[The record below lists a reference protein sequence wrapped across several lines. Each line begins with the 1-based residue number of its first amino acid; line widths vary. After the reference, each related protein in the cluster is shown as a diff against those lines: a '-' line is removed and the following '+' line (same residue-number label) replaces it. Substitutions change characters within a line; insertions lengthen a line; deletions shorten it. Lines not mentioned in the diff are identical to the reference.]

1 MLSTRT
7 QGAPWARSRLARMQL
22 GLIGLGKMGGNMARR
37 LRREGDIDVIA
48 YDRDADAVAAL
59 ADEGVRGASSLEE
72 LVAGLDAPRYVWVMV
87 PAGAPTTDT
96 VNALGELLSEGDVI
110 IDGGNSRWTDD
121 EIRKQSLTAKGI
133 GYMDVGTSGG
143 VWGLQNGYCMMVGGE
158 DADVAGL
165 TPVLNALAPVVTD
178 PEDKEKIG
186 EYGWEH
192 VGPTGSGHFVK
203 MVHNGIEYGLMQA
216 YAEGYAL
223 LAANNPDLDL
233 ERVARLWQQGSVV
246 RSWLNELMGLA
257 FAAEGSQ
264 VEALEPVVNDSGE
277 GRWTIEASIDLG
289 IPTPVMTLALQ
300 ERFVSRGNADH
311 TNRMLSALRNQFGGH
326 EAKRKG

>member
-1 MLSTRT
+1 
-7 QGAPWARSRLARMQL
+7 MQL

-48 YDRDADAVAAL
+48 YDRDAAAVSAL
-59 ADEGVRGASSLEE
+59 AEEGVRGADSLET

-96 VNALGELLSEGDVI
+96 VNALGELLSPGDVI

-121 EIRKQSLTAKGI
+121 EIRKASLTEKGI

-143 VWGLQNGYCMMVGGE
+143 VWGLQNGYCMMVGGD

-165 TPVLNALAPVVTD
+165 TPVLNALAPVVVD
-178 PEDKEKIG
+178 EDDKAKIG

-223 LAANNPDLDL
+223 LGANNPGLDL

-246 RSWLNELMGLA
+246 RSWLNELAGLA
-257 FAAEGSQ
+257 FAAEGSG
-264 VEALEPVVNDSGE
+264 VDALEPFVNDSGE

-311 TNRMLSALRNQFGGH
+311 TNRILSALRNQFGGH
-326 EAKRKG
+326 EAKRKA

>member
-1 MLSTRT
+1 
-7 QGAPWARSRLARMQL
+7 MQL
-22 GLIGLGKMGGNMARR
+22 GLIGLGKMGGGMARR

-48 YDRDADAVAAL
+48 YDRDAAAVEAL

-87 PAGAPTTDT
+87 PAGDATTDT
-96 VNALGELLSEGDVI
+96 VHALAKLLDEGDVI

-121 EIRKQSLTAKGI
+121 AIRAEALAPKGI

-158 DADVAGL
+158 DAAVAGL
-165 TPVLNALAPVVTD
+165 TPVLDALAPKVVD
-178 PEDKEKIG
+178 EEDLAVIG
-186 EYGWEH
+186 DFGWEH
-192 VGPTGSGHFVK
+192 VGPVGSGHFVK

-223 LAANNPDLDL
+223 LAANNPELDL

-246 RSWLNELMGLA
+246 RSWLNELAGRA

-264 VEALEPVVNDSGE
+264 VEALEPYVNDSGE

>member
-1 MLSTRT
+1 
-7 QGAPWARSRLARMQL
+7 MQL

-48 YDRDADAVAAL
+48 YDRDAAAVSAL
-59 ADEGVRGASSLEE
+59 ADEGVRGAGSLEE

-96 VNALGELLSEGDVI
+96 VNALAELLDEGDVI

-121 EIRKQSLTAKGI
+121 EVRAEALKAKKI

-143 VWGLQNGYCMMVGGE
+143 VWGLALGYCMMVGGE
-158 DADVAGL
+158 ADDVKGL
-165 TPVLNALAPVVTD
+165 EPVLNALAPKVTD
-178 PEDKEKIG
+178 DEDLAVIG
-186 EYGWEH
+186 DFGWEH
-192 VGPTGSGHFVK
+192 VGPVGSGHFVK

-216 YAEGYAL
+216 YAEGYAV

-246 RSWLNELMGLA
+246 RSWLNELAGRA
-257 FAAEGSQ
+257 FAAEGSD
-264 VEALEPVVNDSGE
+264 VAALEPFVNDSGE
-277 GRWTIEASIDLG
+277 GRWTAEAAIDLG
-289 IPTPVMTLALQ
+289 VPTPVMTLSLL
-300 ERFVSRGNADH
+300 ERFSSRGNSDFA
-311 TNRMLSALRNQFGGH
+311 NRLLSALRNQFGGH
-326 EAKRKG
+326 EAKRKA

>member
-1 MLSTRT
+1 
-7 QGAPWARSRLARMQL
+7 MQL

-48 YDRDADAVAAL
+48 FDRDAAAVAAL
-59 ADEGVRGASSLEE
+59 ADEGVRGAGSLEE
-72 LVAGLDAPRYVWVMV
+72 LVAGLEAPRYVWVMV

-96 VNALGELLSEGDVI
+96 VNALGELLSQGDVI

-121 EIRKQSLTAKGI
+121 EIRKQALAEKGI

-143 VWGLQNGYCMMVGGE
+143 VWGLQNGYCMMVGG
-158 DADVAGL
+158 DDKDVEGL

-178 PEDKEKIG
+178 EEDKAKIG

-223 LAANNPDLDL
+223 LGANNPDLDL

-246 RSWLNELMGLA
+246 RSWLNELAGRA
-257 FAAEGSQ
+257 FEAEGSG
-264 VEALEPVVNDSGE
+264 VDALEPFVNDSGE

-311 TNRMLSALRNQFGGH
+311 TNRILSALRNQFGGH
-326 EAKRKG
+326 EAKRKAS

>member
-1 MLSTRT
+1 
-7 QGAPWARSRLARMQL
+7 MQL

-37 LRREGDIDVIA
+37 LRRVGDIDVIA
-48 YDRDADAVAAL
+48 YDRDAAAVAAL
-59 ADEGVRGASSLEE
+59 AEEGVRGADSLEA

-96 VNALGELLSEGDVI
+96 VNALAELLEPGDVI

-121 EIRKQSLTAKGI
+121 TIRKEALAPKGI

-143 VWGLQNGYCMMVGGE
+143 VWGLQNGYCMMVGG
-158 DADVAGL
+158 DDQDVAGL
-165 TPVLNALAPVVTD
+165 TPVLDALAPPVTD
-178 PEDKEKIG
+178 DDDKSVIG
-186 EYGWEH
+186 EFGWEH
-192 VGPTGSGHFVK
+192 VGKTGSGHFVK

-216 YAEGYAL
+216 YAEGYAV
-223 LAANNPDLDL
+223 LAANDPDLDL

-246 RSWLNELMGLA
+246 RSWLNELAGLA

-264 VEALEPVVNDSGE
+264 IEALEPYVNDSGE

-300 ERFVSRGNADH
+300 ERFVSRGNADF

>member
-1 MLSTRT
+1 
-7 QGAPWARSRLARMQL
+7 MQL

-48 YDRDADAVAAL
+48 YDRDAAAVAAL
-59 ADEGVRGASSLEE
+59 AEEGVRGAASLEE
-72 LVAGLDAPRYVWVMV
+72 LVAGLEAPRYVWVMV

-121 EIRKQSLTAKGI
+121 EIRKASLTEKGI

-143 VWGLQNGYCMMVGGE
+143 VWGLQNGYCMMVGGD
-158 DADVAGL
+158 DADVKGAEA
-165 TPVLNALAPVVTD
+165 VLNALAPVVTD
-178 PEDKEKIG
+178 EDDKAKIG

-223 LAANNPDLDL
+223 LGANNPELDL

-246 RSWLNELMGLA
+246 RSWLNELAGLA
-257 FAAEGSQ
+257 FAAEGSG
-264 VEALEPVVNDSGE
+264 VDALEPFVNDSGE

-311 TNRMLSALRNQFGGH
+311 TNRILSALRNQFGGH
-326 EAKRKG
+326 EAKRKGE

>member
-1 MLSTRT
+1 
-7 QGAPWARSRLARMQL
+7 MQL

-37 LRREGDIDVIA
+37 LRREGDIDVVA
-48 YDRDADAVAAL
+48 YDRDAAAVAAL
-59 ADEGVRGASSLEE
+59 AEEGVRGAASLEE
-72 LVAGLDAPRYVWVMV
+72 LVQALDAPRYVWIMV
-87 PAGAPTTDT
+87 PAGEPTTAT
-96 VNALGELLSEGDVI
+96 VNALAELLAPGDVI

-121 EIRKQSLTAKGI
+121 TIRKEALAPKGI

-143 VWGLQNGYCMMVGGE
+143 VWGLQNGYCMMVGGDQE
-158 DADVAGL
+158 HVDGL
-165 TPVLNALAPVVTD
+165 TPVLNALAPRVTD
-178 PEDKEKIG
+178 PEDLAVIG

-216 YAEGYAL
+216 YAEGYAV
-223 LAANNPDLDL
+223 LAANDPSLDL

-246 RSWLNELMGLA
+246 RSWLNELAGRA

-264 VEALEPVVNDSGE
+264 VEALEPFVNDSGE

-289 IPTPVMTLALQ
+289 VPTPVMTLALQ
-300 ERFVSRGNADH
+300 ERFVSRGNANF
-311 TNRMLSALRNQFGGH
+311 TNRLLSALRNQFGGH
-326 EAKRKG
+326 EAKRKA